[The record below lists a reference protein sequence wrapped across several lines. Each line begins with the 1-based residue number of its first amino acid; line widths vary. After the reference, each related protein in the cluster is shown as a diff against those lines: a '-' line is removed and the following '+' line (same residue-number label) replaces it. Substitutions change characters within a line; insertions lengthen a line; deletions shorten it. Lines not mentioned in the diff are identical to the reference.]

1 MKKEMEKFRRA
12 HLTTIRER
20 VSIKSPLYNLATSS
34 LSESITWATGLINY
48 IDVTYEEY
56 SAGKFG
62 SAKAWHVTTKLAMA
76 LITEVGKPREGALNS
91 FEAGNSISMAKVIF
105 HSVLKSLDVMSE
117 IAAVDYRDSP
127 VVSTKLVKFLSLN
140 TSVEAVDKLKTLTGV
155 LLDNVKNITK
165 DLGSNTKSLVTVGN
179 KQDELR
185 KVVEGLRQRI
195 VKLEK

>member
-1 MKKEMEKFRRA
+1 
-12 HLTTIRER
+12 
-20 VSIKSPLYNLATSS
+20 
-34 LSESITWATGLINY
+34 
-48 IDVTYEEY
+48 
-56 SAGKFG
+56 
-62 SAKAWHVTTKLAMA
+62 
-76 LITEVGKPREGALNS
+76 
-91 FEAGNSISMAKVIF
+91 MAKVIF

-127 VVSTKLVKFLSLN
+127 VVSTELVKFLSLN
-140 TSVEAVDKLKTLTGV
+140 TSVEAVDKLETLTGV
-155 LLDNVKNITK
+155 LLDNVKDITK